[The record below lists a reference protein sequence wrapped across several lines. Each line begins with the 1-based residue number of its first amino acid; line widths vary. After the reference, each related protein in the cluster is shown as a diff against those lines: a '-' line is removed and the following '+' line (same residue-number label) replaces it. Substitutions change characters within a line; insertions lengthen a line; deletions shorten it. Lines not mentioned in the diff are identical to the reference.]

1 MSDLTPEDETLLARA
16 RRGGEATV
24 ADRKRVKRKVFM
36 RIGIGVGASAISTA
50 GGASA
55 GFAAGGAA
63 TGAGL
68 AASTAKIV
76 VVLALGAGAGTGAF
90 AAYGSRHAHEGHRAS
105 SATMV
110 APTTA
115 APARPAPSP
124 IVEASGSSSE
134 PLALALT
141 TQETLPP
148 PLVTRAPRSVA
159 PNRPS
164 PSLLEPRTIE
174 SRATEPR
181 AIEAQEAEPRAIE
194 PRAPA
199 TVGLEAD
206 LLREADGALKAGHP
220 ARALALLQEH
230 TTRFPSGIL
239 IEEREAERVVVLCA
253 LGRTDEARVAASRF
267 SREHPRSP
275 LGRRVRESCGG

>member
-1 MSDLTPEDETLLARA
+1 MSDLTPEDEALLARA
-16 RRGGEATV
+16 RRGGEASV
-24 ADRKRVKRKVFM
+24 ADRARVKRKVFT
-36 RIGIGVGASAISTA
+36 RVGIVVGASAISTA

-55 GFAAGGAA
+55 GLAAGGAA

-68 AASTAKIV
+68 VAAAAKIV

-90 AAYGSRHAHEGHRAS
+90 AVYGSRHAHEPHRAPS
-105 SATMV
+105 PTMV
-110 APTTA
+110 APTTP
-115 APARPAPSP
+115 APAQT
-124 IVEASGSSSE
+124 
-134 PLALALT
+134 LALT

-148 PLVTRAPRSVA
+148 APVIRAPPSLA

-181 AIEAQEAEPRAIE
+181 AIEAQEAEPRALE

-230 TTRFPSGIL
+230 ATRFPGGIL

-253 LGRTDEARVAASRF
+253 LGRTDEARAAASRF

-275 LGRRVRESCGG
+275 LGRRVRESCGGG